1 MTIESSTIYKL
12 MILYMLNRL
21 DCQLTN
27 AQLSSFFI
35 EKNYTDYFFIQ
46 QTLSEL
52 VSSGFVEKVTIR
64 NTSYYSI
71 TPEGYTT
78 LTFFKKQIPQ
88 SAIED
93 INAYLEANKYTL
105 KNEVGVR
112 ADYYKQM
119 NGDFIAHLSVHE
131 GKNLLYDINL
141 ALPSEDEARKICLNF
156 REYSQDIYN
165 YLVKNLLQ

>member
-1 MTIESSTIYKL
+1 MNIDSPTIYKL
-12 MILYMLNRL
+12 MILYMLNKL

-27 AQLSSFFI
+27 AQLSGFFIENNYSEYYSIQGALSDLVTSGFI
-35 EKNYTDYFFIQ
+35 EKN
-46 QTLSEL
+46 
-52 VSSGFVEKVTIR
+52 VMR